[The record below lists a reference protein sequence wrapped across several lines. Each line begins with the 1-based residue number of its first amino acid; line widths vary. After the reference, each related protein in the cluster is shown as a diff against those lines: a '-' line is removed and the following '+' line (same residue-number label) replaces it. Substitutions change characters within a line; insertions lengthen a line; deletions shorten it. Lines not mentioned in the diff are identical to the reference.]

1 VTLTLKG
8 QDYIFSF
15 YALYKT
21 LFNIRRNVLQCNLSS
36 ITHEKAIMGIQD
48 KITELNKLREQSMAA
63 GGAKR
68 TEAQHKRGKLTARER
83 IQFLFDPGTF
93 EELDPFALHRCTDFG
108 VDEQRVPGDAVVT
121 GYGKINGRMTFVF
134 SQDFTVF
141 GGSLSKVASEKI
153 CKAMDLAAKNGAPI
167 IGLLDSG
174 GARIQEGVDSLV
186 GYADIFTRNTL
197 YSGFIPQ
204 ISVVMGPCAGGAVYS
219 PAITDF
225 IFMIKNTGQMYITG
239 PAVIKAVT
247 GEEISLEDLGGA
259 MTHATKSG
267 NCHFVAANDK
277 QCLEDIRRLLSF
289 VPQNNLDDPPFI
301 DTGDDPERTDEELLH
316 VIPDDPNKTYDM
328 KKILLNIIDGGDF
341 MEVHENFAK
350 NLIVGF
356 ARMGGH
362 TVGVVAQQPLEYAG
376 VIDVDAADKGA
387 RFVRFCDCFNIPLVT
402 FVDVP
407 GYMPGSDQEYR
418 GIIRHG
424 AKFLYAYAEATVPK
438 VSVITRKAYGGA
450 YIVMSSKNLRG
461 DINYAWPTAE
471 IAVMGPDG
479 AVNIIFKETI
489 DKSAKPEETRQKLID
504 EYKDKFANPYI
515 AASKGYIDDVIDP
528 RTTRPKL
535 IKALEMLQNKTDN
548 NPPKKHGNIP
558 L

>member
-1 VTLTLKG
+1 MQSTANRIRKG
-8 QDYIFSF
+8 
-15 YALYKT
+15 K
-21 LFNIRRNVLQCNLSS
+21 
-36 ITHEKAIMGIQD
+36 IMGIEE
-48 KITELNKLREQSMAA
+48 KITELNKLREQSMAG
-63 GGAKR
+63 GGAQR
-68 TEAQHKRGKLTARER
+68 VEAQHKKDKLTARER
-83 IQFLFDPGTF
+83 IQLLFDPGTF

-108 VDEQRVPGDAVVT
+108 VDEQRVLGDAVVT
-121 GYGKINGRMTFVF
+121 GYGKVNGRTTFVF
-134 SQDFTVF
+134 SQDFTIF

-153 CKAMDLAAKNGAPI
+153 CKAMDLAAKNGAPV

-174 GARIQEGVDSLV
+174 GARIQEGVDSLA

-197 YSGFIPQ
+197 YSGVIPQ
-204 ISVVMGPCAGGAVYS
+204 ISAVMGPCAGGAVYS

-225 IFMIKNTGQMYITG
+225 IFMVKNTGQMYITG

-247 GEEISLEDLGGA
+247 GEEISLEELGGA

-267 NCHFVAANDK
+267 NCHFVADGDK
-277 QCLEDIRRLLSF
+277 QCLEAIRRLLTF
-289 VPQNNLDDPPFI
+289 LPQNNIEEPHFM
-301 DTGDDPERTDEELLH
+301 DTGDDPNRTDEELLH
-316 VIPDDPNKTYDM
+316 LIPDDPNKTYDM
-328 KKILLNIIDGGDF
+328 KKIILKIIDNGDF

-356 ARMGGH
+356 SRMGGH
-362 TVGVVAQQPLEYAG
+362 SVGIVAQQPLVYAG

-387 RFVRFCDCFNIPLVT
+387 RFVRLCDCFNIPLVT

-407 GYMPGSDQEYR
+407 GYMPGSEQEYR

-450 YIVMSSKNLRG
+450 FIVMSSKNLRG

-479 AVNIIFKETI
+479 AVNIIFKDTI
-489 DKSAKPEETRQKLID
+489 DKSPKPEETRQKLIA
-504 EYKDKFANPYI
+504 EYRDKFANPYI

-528 RTTRPKL
+528 RSTRPKL
-535 IKALEMLQNKTDN
+535 IKALEMLRNKTDT
-548 NPPKKHGNIP
+548 NPAKKHGNIP

>member
-1 VTLTLKG
+1 
-8 QDYIFSF
+8 
-15 YALYKT
+15 
-21 LFNIRRNVLQCNLSS
+21 
-36 ITHEKAIMGIQD
+36 MGIEQ
-48 KITELNKLREQSMAA
+48 KLTELNKLREQSKAG

-68 TEAQHKRGKLTARER
+68 TEDQHKKGKLTARER
-83 IQFLFDPGTF
+83 INLLFDPGTF
-93 EELDPFALHRCTDFG
+93 EELDPFVLHRCTDFG
-108 VDEQRVPGDAVVT
+108 VDESRVLGDAVVT
-121 GYGKINGRMTFVF
+121 GYGKINGRKAFVF

-153 CKAMDLAAKNGAPI
+153 CKVMDLAAKNGAPV

-197 YSGFIPQ
+197 YSGVIPQ

-225 IFMIKNTGQMYITG
+225 IFMVKKTGQMYITG
-239 PAVIKAVT
+239 PAVIEAVT
-247 GEEISLEDLGGA
+247 GEKISLEDLGGA
-259 MTHATKSG
+259 MTHAAKSG
-267 NCHFVAANDK
+267 NCHFVADSDK
-277 QCLEDIRRLLSF
+277 HCLADVRRLLSF
-289 VPQNNLDDPPFI
+289 IPENNLEDPPFM
-301 DTGDDPERTDEELLH
+301 DTGDDPERTDEELLQL
-316 VIPDDPNKTYDM
+316 IPNDPNKTYDM
-328 KKILLNIIDGGDF
+328 KKVILKIIDSGDF
-341 MEVHENFAK
+341 MEVQENFAK

-362 TVGVVAQQPLEYAG
+362 VVGIVAQQPLVFAG

-402 FVDVP
+402 LVDVP
-407 GYMPGSDQEYR
+407 GYMPGSEQEYR

-479 AVNIIFKETI
+479 AVNIVFKDTI
-489 DKSAKPEETRQKLID
+489 DKSAKPEEMRQKLIA
-504 EYKDKFANPYI
+504 EYREKFANPYI

-528 RTTRPKL
+528 RSTRPKI
-535 IKALEMLQNKTDN
+535 IKALEMLQHKADT